1 MRTQVQSLAS
11 LSGLRIRRC
20 CELWCRSQTQ
30 LGSRVAVA
38 WAVSTALIRPL
49 AWEGEALKRQKKVEL
64 PLWFT
69 GIAVSCGG
77 GRQCSTNIVLLELWH
92 TLIGPQNWEL
102 PYAGGVVKKKKK
114 KLAQSHEPRNLL
126 QIGLR
131 EGVG

>member
-69 GIAVSCGG
+69 GIAVSCCV
-77 GRQCSTNIVLLELWH
+77 GRICSSDLVLLWLWH
-92 TLIGPQNWEL
+92 SLIQHLAWEL
-102 PYAGGVVKKKKK
+102 PYAAGVVLKKKK